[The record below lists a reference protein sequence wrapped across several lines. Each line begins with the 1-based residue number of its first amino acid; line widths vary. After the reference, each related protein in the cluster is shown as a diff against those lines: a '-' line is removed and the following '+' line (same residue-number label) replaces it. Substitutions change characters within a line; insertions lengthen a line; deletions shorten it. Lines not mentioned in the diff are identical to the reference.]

1 MDSLGRI
8 DRGFITPQQDLG
20 EPQPGLGVQTESTSL
35 PEWQGW
41 DRIENGS
48 LMEAP
53 LLIGIDMNPDLNHA
67 LGLLRNDS
75 QYEGLS
81 DLDDKRFL
89 LDSMNNISSK
99 MDDLQDKPGS
109 EKMLNMRETFNEL
122 MDLYQTAYT
131 HQIANIKG

>member
-20 EPQPGLGVQTESTSL
+20 EPQERLGVQTESTSL

-53 LLIGIDMNPDLNHA
+53 PLLGMGMNPDLNHA
-67 LGLLRNDS
+67 LELLRTDP
-75 QYEGLS
+75 QYDGLS

-89 LDSMNNISSK
+89 LDSMNSISSK

-109 EKMLNMRETFNEL
+109 EKMLNLRETFNEL
-122 MDLYQTAYT
+122 IDLYQTAYT
-131 HQIANIKG
+131 HQLANIKG